1 MGAGMSTRDLQREVK
16 YYKSAVEVCWDE
28 DETMF
33 RLLSSNARE
42 LAAEMMRRTMRPLC
56 KLQPPEPDA
65 QIMDALWC
73 AGADPT
79 TLSWFHHMVT
89 TCECPKTTTLVV
101 ADLCSTID
109 LHKTLV
115 RTLATGRVQAC
126 LPALAA
132 KTWFNAEA
140 FLEQLP
146 PDLPILILVLRLLL
160 PETGARVPIPFRAV
174 LKWVK
179 RVQANQGGGLGDM
192 TVQEREEVLVQARE
206 ALVGA
211 LKPAVETVAANVYA
225 LAEFRSAGLL
235 VEAMNLV
242 LRDYKGPIDFRVLL
256 EAPNIEQDIPA
267 IVRGLPRAW
276 ECVKD
281 LPWHKIVLPVTSQL
295 LELELMTGMPEDIAS
310 PFTPKFLLDRV
321 LPPVLLMQSLTNQRG
336 PVFPRNIRAMVRTR
350 LEAALHDRSIL
361 FIPAEVMAL
370 VRADAPVG

>member
-1 MGAGMSTRDLQREVK
+1 
-16 YYKSAVEVCWDE
+16 
-28 DETMF
+28 
-33 RLLSSNARE
+33 
-42 LAAEMMRRTMRPLC
+42 
-56 KLQPPEPDA
+56 
-65 QIMDALWC
+65 
-73 AGADPT
+73 
-79 TLSWFHHMVT
+79 
-89 TCECPKTTTLVV
+89 
-101 ADLCSTID
+101 
-109 LHKTLV
+109 
-115 RTLATGRVQAC
+115 
-126 LPALAA
+126 
-132 KTWFNAEA
+132 
-140 FLEQLP
+140 
-146 PDLPILILVLRLLL
+146 
-160 PETGARVPIPFRAV
+160 
-174 LKWVK
+174 
-179 RVQANQGGGLGDM
+179 M
-192 TVQEREEVLVQARE
+192 TVQAREEMLVQARE

-281 LPWHKIVLPVTSQL
+281 LPWHNIVLPVTSQL

-336 PVFPRNIRAMVRTR
+336 PVFPRNIRTMVRTR